1 MVMAVN
7 FLESEKI
14 DGKAA
19 ERLERLIEGSY
30 SSYWRKKRTFDIAV
44 TLFLLIFLIIPIL
57 IIALIVFIDDPHGSP
72 FYKQVRIGRHGSE
85 FYMYKFRSMHVDADE
100 RRSELIESNEMNG
113 PVFKMKDDPRIT
125 RVGRVI
131 RRLSVDELPQ
141 LFNVLKGNMSLVGPR
156 PALPDEVMQYTD
168 YEKLRLIVTP
178 GITCTWQ
185 ITPNRNDMPF
195 EKWLEMD
202 LEYIET
208 RTAWQDIKI
217 IFKTPFAMLSATGR

>member
-7 FLESEKI
+7 FLEPEKI
-14 DGKAA
+14 DEKAA

-30 SSYWRKKRTFDIAV
+30 SSYWKKKRVFDVTV
-44 TLFLLIFLIIPIL
+44 TLLLLIFLIIPIL

-156 PALPDEVMQYTD
+156 PALPDEVVKYTD

-185 ITPNRNDMPF
+185 ITPNRNDVPF

>member
-30 SSYWRKKRTFDIAV
+30 LSYWRKKRTFDIAV

-178 GITCTWQ
+178 GMTCTWQ

>member
-1 MVMAVN
+1 MAVN

-30 SSYWRKKRTFDIAV
+30 LSYWRKKRTFDIAV

-156 PALPDEVMQYTD
+156 PALPDEVVQYTD

>member
-7 FLESEKI
+7 FLEPEKI
-14 DGKAA
+14 DEKAA

-30 SSYWRKKRTFDIAV
+30 SSYWKKKRVFDVTV
-44 TLFLLIFLIIPIL
+44 TLLLLIFLIIPIL

-72 FYKQVRIGRHGSE
+72 FYKQVRIGRHGKE
-85 FYMYKFRSMHVDADE
+85 FYMYKFRSMYVDAEE

-156 PALPDEVMQYTD
+156 PALPDEVVKYTD

-185 ITPNRNDMPF
+185 ITQNRNDVPF

>member
-1 MVMAVN
+1 MAVN

-57 IIALIVFIDDPHGSP
+57 ITALIVFIDDPHGSP
-72 FYKQVRIGRHGSE
+72 FYKQVRIGRHGKE
-85 FYMYKFRSMHVDADE
+85 FYMYKFRSMYVDAEE
-100 RRSELIESNEMNG
+100 RRRELTESNEMDG
-113 PVFKMKDDPRIT
+113 PVFKIKDDPRIT

-131 RRLSVDELPQ
+131 RKFSIDELPQ

-185 ITPNRNDMPF
+185 ITPNRNDMMF
-195 EKWLEMD
+195 EEWLEMD
-202 LEYIET
+202 LKYIET

>member
-1 MVMAVN
+1 MAVN
-7 FLESEKI
+7 FLEPEKI
-14 DGKAA
+14 DEKAA

-30 SSYWRKKRTFDIAV
+30 SSYWKKKRVFDVTV
-44 TLFLLIFLIIPIL
+44 TLLLLIFLIIPIL

-156 PALPDEVMQYTD
+156 PALPDEVVKYTD

-185 ITPNRNDMPF
+185 ITPNRNDVPF